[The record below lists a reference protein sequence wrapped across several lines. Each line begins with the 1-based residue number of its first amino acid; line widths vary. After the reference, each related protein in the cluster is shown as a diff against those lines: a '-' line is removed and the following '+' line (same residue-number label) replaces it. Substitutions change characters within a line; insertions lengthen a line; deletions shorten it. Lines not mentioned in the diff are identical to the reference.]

1 MLNKFS
7 LSVSE
12 EIYREECREL
22 HIDLKVKKGL
32 LCFAL
37 GGYFDTNFTLL
48 CFVDFHRATNANEQN
63 EPSSSSCSTGEETIY
78 FSVLPF
84 L

>member
-12 EIYREECREL
+12 EIYREECRER
-22 HIDLKVKKGL
+22 VKKGL

-63 EPSSSSCSTGEETIY
+63 EPSSSSCSTGEETI
-78 FSVLPF
+78 F
-84 L
+84 

>member
-12 EIYREECREL
+12 EIYREECREM

-32 LCFAL
+32 P

>member
-7 LSVSE
+7 LPVSK
-12 EIYREECREL
+12 EIYREGCREM
-22 HIDLKVKKGL
+22 HIDLKVKNGL

-37 GGYFDTNFTLL
+37 GGYFGTNFTLL

-63 EPSSSSCSTGEETIY
+63 EPSSSSCSTGEETI
-78 FSVLPF
+78 F
-84 L
+84 